1 MKLAKLL
8 WVVSMLLVV
17 IGAPRLASAQT
28 IEITNKDSLV
38 RLTPGGDTVT
48 PRAVNGKAVNYAD
61 CVDNQRIRIAYKA
74 SGFDPNQTLEVWAG
88 QQDCKPIE
96 ARNGTTQQCWRP
108 HGDLPRQEVG
118 TVEIPVRNIVKKR
131 TGSSVVDSTG
141 DPSVCSGIPLS
152 TFSLYFMWF
161 QGNGTLP
168 ISTDQVD
175 VSVKTQGPGAVT
187 GLSVAP
193 GNARIIVT
201 YGAAGEGGV
210 TDQTSLRVYCD
221 ANPAATIAVTKQ
233 VLVCADA
240 STSGDASDTGAADAA
255 AEQPSDAGCVERT
268 EVVTPSSECSSTV
281 LSGAAADAGDSGAS
295 PPLPDDRYKCA
306 EIGGALGS
314 RVVVE
319 KIGDEPLV
327 NDKSYAVAIAAVDSY
342 GNVGAVGAP
351 LCVMPGET
359 TDFWETYRDG
369 GGGAGGCSVDA
380 APISTI
386 TCILPC
392 AALVVGVLRR
402 RKRKGGNR

>member
-1 MKLAKLL
+1 MKPIKLL
-8 WVVSMLLVV
+8 CALSAWLVV
-17 IGAPRLASAQT
+17 LGAARAALAQT

-38 RLTPGGDTVT
+38 RLTPGGDVVV
-48 PRAVNGKAVNYAD
+48 PRAINGQAVNYTD

-74 SGFDPNQTLEVWAG
+74 SGFNPNQTLEVWAG
-88 QQDCKPIE
+88 QQDCKPVE

-108 HGDLPRQEVG
+108 HGDLPLQGNGVI
-118 TVEIPVRNIVKKR
+118 EIPVRNIVKKR
-131 TGSSVVDSTG
+131 TGSSGVDSTS
-141 DPSVCSGIPLS
+141 DPSVCSAIPLS
-152 TFSLYFMWF
+152 TFGLYFMWF

-175 VSVKTQGPGAVT
+175 VSVKTQGPGPVT

-201 YGAAGEGGV
+201 FGATGEGGV
-210 TDQTSLRVYCD
+210 TDQQGLKVYCD
-221 ANPAATIAVTKQ
+221 PDPASTIAVTRQ

-240 STSGDASDTGAADAA
+240 DTADGATTDGADADA
-255 AEQPSDAGCVERT
+255 TRGSDAGCVERT
-268 EVVTPSSECSSTV
+268 EVVTPSSECSSTA
-281 LSGAAADAGDSGAS
+281 LAGAPADAGDGGV
-295 PPLPDDRYKCA
+295 PRLPDAKYACA

-342 GNVGAVGAP
+342 GNVGAVSAP

-359 TDFWETYRDG
+359 TDFWETYREG
-369 GGGAGGCSVDA
+369 GGGAGGCSMDA
-380 APISTI
+380 APLSTV
-386 TCILPC
+386 TCALPC
-392 AALVVGVLRR
+392 AVVVLGVLRR
-402 RKRKGGNR
+402 RKRKGVNR